1 MVSAKEV
8 IKPRSPP
15 KIKYHQA
22 GKESLLETIKKSV
35 PKEMIPTTK
44 TGYIIGLIFLL
55 VIIYGIATF
64 PFGKMMS
71 GSLEGL
77 EIKIGLPWPFL
88 VFDLMNPTSAPIRLG
103 GLIWDIIIYLILS
116 YAIDVGI
123 NLVLN
128 SPLFESAE
136 EKKKRP
142 QLFKDINGKRAK
154 NVIAETYVRDINNP
168 KESSQEETQT
178 NIPKDSKEE
187 VKSKKVDSRTTFV
200 KEDGWL
206 KQKDL

>member
-1 MVSAKEV
+1 MVSEKEV
-8 IKPRSPP
+8 MKPKTPP

-22 GKESLLETIKKSV
+22 GKDSILEMIRKSV
-35 PKEMIPTTK
+35 PKEMVPTTK

-71 GSLEGL
+71 GNLEDL
-77 EIKIGLPWPFL
+77 SIKIGLPWPFL
-88 VFDLMNPTSAPIRLG
+88 IFDLMDPTSAPIRLG
-103 GLIWDIIIYLILS
+103 WLILDIIIYLILS

-142 QLFKDINGKRAK
+142 QVFRDVNGKRVK
-154 NVIAETYVRDINNP
+154 NIIAETYVRDINAP
-168 KESSQEETQT
+168 KEGPVQTSSADTQKT
-178 NIPKDSKEE
+178 KEE
-187 VKSKKVDSRTTFV
+187 VKTKKVDSRTTFV

-206 KQKDL
+206 KQKDV